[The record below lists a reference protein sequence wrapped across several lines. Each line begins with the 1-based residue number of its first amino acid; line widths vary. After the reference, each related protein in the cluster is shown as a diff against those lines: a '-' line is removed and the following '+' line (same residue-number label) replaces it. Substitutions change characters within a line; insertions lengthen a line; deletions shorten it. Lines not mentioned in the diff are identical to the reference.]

1 MELMLLTA
9 SFYFLRTKTNTPPCT
24 RVGELQ
30 EHKFRQRAPH
40 GTQWPGQA
48 AAPVPTDPVL
58 SCPGLVSW
66 APFPAGALRSSL
78 PELLIAPS
86 DTQVTCS
93 SRDASTHFYPLVSSW
108 GGVGMHSPVSWRPTP
123 PQGGGFLGQGPVW
136 FLVHRVSPNPRVC

>member
-123 PQGGGFLGQGPVW
+123 PQERGILGAGTS
-136 FLVHRVSPNPRVC
+136 LVPGASGLTQP